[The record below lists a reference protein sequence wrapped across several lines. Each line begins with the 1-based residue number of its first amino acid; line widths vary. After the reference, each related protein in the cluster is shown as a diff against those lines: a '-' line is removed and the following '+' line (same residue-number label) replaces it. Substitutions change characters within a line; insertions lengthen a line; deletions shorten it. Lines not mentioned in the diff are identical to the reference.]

1 MLEIARDALDV
12 IRKHAEE
19 GYPLEICG
27 FLVGS
32 AEGGERRAQEA
43 WPVRNAWEDD
53 PAQRAVMLAAMEEA
67 GASASAERW
76 GEFSEERRFLI
87 SPQDFLTSDRR
98 ARQAGLE
105 LIGVY
110 HTHPNHPA
118 VPSDFD
124 RDAAWPDWSYVILS
138 VRDGKVAETR
148 SWVLDEGGRA
158 FKEEEVR
165 TAVGD
170 GDGEMRK
177 REDAGP

>member
-1 MLEIARDALDV
+1 MLEITRGALDV
-12 IRKHAEE
+12 IRNHAEE

-32 AEGGERRAQEA
+32 AEGAARTAREA

-87 SPQDFLTSDRR
+87 SPQDFLASDRR

-138 VRDGKVAETR
+138 VREGQVAETR
-148 SWVLDEGGRA
+148 SWVLDESGRA
-158 FKEEEVR
+158 FREEEIR
-165 TAVGD
+165 ITAGS
-170 GDGEMRK
+170 GETEK
-177 REDAGP
+177 